1 MVSEL
6 RKSLR
11 ENSDVLDEMEEQ
23 IEEETPSLFL
33 DYAAADEE
41 DRAMLDVS
49 YVGFPPFAVRYSD
62 PHVYRPTSRLLGRI
76 TDCKHAMNG
85 TCSEMEYRPPLLRCC
100 MVTLKV

>member
-11 ENSDVLDEMEEQ
+11 ENSDVMDEMEEQ

-33 DYAAADEE
+33 DYATADEE

-49 YVGFPPFAVRYSD
+49 MTVQSQSYIRLTPF
-62 PHVYRPTSRLLGRI
+62 HL
-76 TDCKHAMNG
+76 
-85 TCSEMEYRPPLLRCC
+85 
-100 MVTLKV
+100 

>member
-49 YVGFPPFAVRYSD
+49 
-62 PHVYRPTSRLLGRI
+62 I
-76 TDCKHAMNG
+76 DC
-85 TCSEMEYRPPLLRCC
+85 
-100 MVTLKV
+100 

>member
-33 DYAAADEE
+33 DYASASEE

-49 YVGFPPFAVRYSD
+49 
-62 PHVYRPTSRLLGRI
+62 LLQKGL
-76 TDCKHAMNG
+76 TV
-85 TCSEMEYRPPLLRCC
+85 S
-100 MVTLKV
+100 

>member
-23 IEEETPSLFL
+23 IEDETPALFL
-33 DYAAADEE
+33 DYAAASEE

-49 YVGFPPFAVRYSD
+49 R
-62 PHVYRPTSRLLGRI
+62 
-76 TDCKHAMNG
+76 
-85 TCSEMEYRPPLLRCC
+85 
-100 MVTLKV
+100 VTLKDAAFEPNAHNVCRLISKSLEHSIASRPAVNGTASAAVSPLQSPRCLMTT

>member
-11 ENSDVLDEMEEQ
+11 ENSDVLDEMEEH

-33 DYAAADEE
+33 DYAAASEE

-49 YVGFPPFAVRYSD
+49 S
-62 PHVYRPTSRLLGRI
+62 L
-76 TDCKHAMNG
+76 
-85 TCSEMEYRPPLLRCC
+85 
-100 MVTLKV
+100 